1 MTACQTFAQ
10 SLSEPPPASSYPT
23 TPFSLPPSYHD
34 EISDLPA
41 YNRSFLS
48 KIKCCVDRLSW
59 LRNSGQQ
66 PILASEGLS
75 AYDPKATLRSVAGSN
90 DGLQFPDCL
99 GLLPFSM
106 ESQSGSG

>member
-1 MTACQTFAQ
+1 MGRRRDVAFWHLADNPTA
-10 SLSEPPPASSYPT
+10 PAFVRY
-23 TPFSLPPSYHD
+23 
-34 EISDLPA
+34 
-41 YNRSFLS
+41 
-48 KIKCCVDRLSW
+48 W
-59 LRNSGQQ
+59 RNSGQQ

-75 AYDPKATLRSVAGSN
+75 AYDPKATFRSVAGSN